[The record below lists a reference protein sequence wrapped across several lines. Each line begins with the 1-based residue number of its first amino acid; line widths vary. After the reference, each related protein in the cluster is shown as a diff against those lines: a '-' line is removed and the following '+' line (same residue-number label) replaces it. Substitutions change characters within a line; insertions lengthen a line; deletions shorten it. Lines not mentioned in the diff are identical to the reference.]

1 MPPPQSKSP
10 SVPATE
16 DTIHA
21 LWGCQSLLVIWDA
34 DEDLRKLL
42 RYNFNVFADLLEMAF
57 LMKNRIDVD
66 LLALMFRLIWNNI

>member
-1 MPPPQSKSP
+1 M
-10 SVPATE
+10 
-16 DTIHA
+16 
-21 LWGCQSLLVIWDA
+21 IWDA